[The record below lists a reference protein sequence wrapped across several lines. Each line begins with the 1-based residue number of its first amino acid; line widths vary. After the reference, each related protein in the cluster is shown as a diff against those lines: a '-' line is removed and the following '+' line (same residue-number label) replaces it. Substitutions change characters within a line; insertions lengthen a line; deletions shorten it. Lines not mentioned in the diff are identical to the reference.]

1 MEYDLRSTS
10 GYDLG
15 CRMAV
20 VDWVLLNRT
29 EVFRNPALKQYV
41 SPFPS
46 QELMQNVSGLL
57 NEQDFASHGAD
68 FYVAM
73 SGLSPKPLTEY
84 RSILDFGCGCGRFAR
99 MLKGHPHR
107 IEGCDIDRRHVE
119 WINSS
124 LDFMHAKLSSVK
136 PPIPYEDNKFEA
148 VISISIFTH
157 LNEHSQDD
165 FLRELC
171 RVTIPNG
178 RLFLTVH
185 GERALTRAVT
195 EPAIR
200 AMLDV
205 PDDRFAAA
213 RAAFACGEH
222 AFILQFGHLTTIHRE
237 EQSLLQRRIDKVI
250 EEPFEYGITFIPES
264 YIREHWV
271 QWFEIL
277 DYRVGALHDFQDIVV
292 LEPRK

>member
-1 MEYDLRSTS
+1 MTDSIAYE
-10 GYDLG
+10 LG
-15 CRMAV
+15 CRMPLA
-20 VDWVLLNRT
+20 DWVSLNRT
-29 EVFRNPALKQYV
+29 DAFRDSGLKKYV
-41 SPFPS
+41 SPLPPRD
-46 QELMQNVSGLL
+46 LMQNVSGLV

-68 FYVAM
+68 FYIA
-73 SGLSPKPLTEY
+73 LSEAAPKPLSEF
-84 RSILDFGCGCGRFAR
+84 RSILDFGCGCGRLAR
-99 MLKGHPHR
+99 MFKGHPHR

-119 WINSS
+119 WINGS
-124 LDFMHAKLSSVK
+124 LDFMRAKVSSVK
-136 PPIPYEDNKFEA
+136 PPIPYADNEFEA

-157 LNEHSQDD
+157 LNEQSQDQ

-171 RVTIPNG
+171 RVTAPRG

-185 GERALTRAVT
+185 GERALARAVD

-213 RAAFACGEH
+213 RAAFAAGEH
-222 AFILQFGHLTTIHRE
+222 AFILQFGHLTTMHRE
-237 EQSLLQRRIDKVI
+237 GQSLLQKLRRKVI
-250 EEPFEYGITFIPES
+250 EEPFEYGITFIPEA
-264 YIREHWV
+264 YIRKHWR
-271 QWFEIL
+271 QWFEVL